1 MRQNLATVSKEM
13 TEKYYIHE
21 DGTETRESIAL
32 LCIANELAEANRLKR
47 LELIGAD
54 SVSED
59 TINGTDK
66 NEDAYSS
73 KFNLAQLDR

>member
-1 MRQNLATVSKEM
+1 M

-47 LELIGAD
+47 LELINTLPDGI
-54 SVSED
+54 SED
-59 TINGTDK
+59 IINGDDK
-66 NEDAYSS
+66 
-73 KFNLAQLDR
+73 